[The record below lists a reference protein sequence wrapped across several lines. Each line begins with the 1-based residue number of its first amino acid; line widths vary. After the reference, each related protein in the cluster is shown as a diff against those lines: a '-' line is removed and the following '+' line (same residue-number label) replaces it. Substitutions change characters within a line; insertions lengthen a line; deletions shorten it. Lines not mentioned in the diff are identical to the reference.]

1 MAVAKVYV
9 TLKKGIL
16 DPQGKAVKS
25 SLASLGFQEVED
37 VRVGRY
43 LEVLLEDSPR
53 DTLEERVREMCQRL
67 LSNPVIEDY
76 RFEIERAPELKPK
89 SIIEV

>member
-16 DPQGKAVKS
+16 DPQGKAVKN

-43 LEVLLEDSPR
+43 LEVLLEDLPR
-53 DTLEERVREMCQRL
+53 DTLEERIREMCQQL

-76 RFEIERAPELKPK
+76 RFEIESA
-89 SIIEV
+89 

>member
-43 LEVLLEDSPR
+43 LEVLLEDLPR

-76 RFEIERAPELKPK
+76 RFEIESA
-89 SIIEV
+89 